1 MYQECIVRETC
12 AVEVGLANV
21 PRFRAVNEEVVRFDL
36 GLALE
41 DTIGGIFIDEKGR
54 AKALWAAYSNCSQE
68 EELYEQFEGIGL
80 ELALPMLQLSPDI
93 VAAPAD
99 DEYGSQG
106 LSDDDGEGAHGNGS
120 SKPALFSP
128 GPKRCTT
135 PSARSPRRRQGGPVG
150 GERRARRA
158 ARSLDHLFSRRGAAA
173 ALAVDG
179 VRRARGRGSS

>member
-80 ELALPMLQLSPDI
+80 ELALP
-93 VAAPAD
+93 
-99 DEYGSQG
+99 
-106 LSDDDGEGAHGNGS
+106 
-120 SKPALFSP
+120 KPCHQA
-128 GPKRCTT
+128 
-135 PSARSPRRRQGGPVG
+135 
-150 GERRARRA
+150 
-158 ARSLDHLFSRRGAAA
+158 
-173 ALAVDG
+173 
-179 VRRARGRGSS
+179 GRGWLATIT